1 MRAMQRAAPPTIFSS
16 ARRKARIDRARRLKR
31 AGEVADWLGEALV
44 EDAEERI
51 DFMLLDPRRALIIG
65 EAAPRLAGL
74 LERRGSRITVAD
86 AATLDEE
93 RPWPFEGFSLIV
105 SLATLDTVNDLPGA
119 LIHMR
124 TALAPQGIAIA
135 SMIGAGSLPRLRA
148 AMLAADD
155 ARPAARIHPGVD
167 VKSGAAL
174 LQRAGFARQ
183 VADSWTLRLRYSALD
198 DLIFDLR
205 SQGLTSAFADVAP
218 PITRAGIER
227 ARAAFLEGA
236 DKDGKVVE
244 TLEVLTLTGW
254 KS

>member
-1 MRAMQRAAPPTIFSS
+1 M
-16 ARRKARIDRARRLKR
+16 ARIERARRAR
-31 AGEVADWLGEALV
+31 QAGEVADWLGEALV
-44 EDAEERI
+44 EDAGERI
-51 DFMLLDPRRALIIG
+51 DFMLLDPRRALVIG
-65 EAAPRLAGL
+65 EAAPRLATT
-74 LERRGSRITVAD
+74 LEHRGSRVMVAD

-93 RPWPFEGFSLIV
+93 RPWPFEGFGLIV

-124 TALAPQGIAIA
+124 GALAENGVAIA

-155 ARPAARIHPGVD
+155 SRPAARIHPGVD
-167 VKSGAAL
+167 VRSGAGL
-174 LQRAGFARQ
+174 LQRAGFGRQ
-183 VADSWTLRLRYSALD
+183 VADSWTLRLRYSRLD
-198 DLIFDLR
+198 DLISDLR
-205 SQGLTSAFADVAP
+205 TQGLTSAFADVAP

-227 ARAAFLEGA
+227 ARARFLEGA
-236 DKDGKVVE
+236 DSEGKVVE